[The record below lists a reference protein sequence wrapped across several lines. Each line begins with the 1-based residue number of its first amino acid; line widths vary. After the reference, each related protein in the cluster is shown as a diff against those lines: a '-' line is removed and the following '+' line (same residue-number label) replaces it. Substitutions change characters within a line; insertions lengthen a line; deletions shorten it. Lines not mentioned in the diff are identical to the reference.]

1 MDARPVFGLEE
12 TSGLPERPGV
22 REVVHGGTFEIGEER
37 RQGASLIDCGLSM
50 MMMVVVGE
58 ERQMYIHRGRGE
70 EGRIREVVMT
80 VGEALLDMAI

>member
-1 MDARPVFGLEE
+1 
-12 TSGLPERPGV
+12 
-22 REVVHGGTFEIGEER
+22 
-37 RQGASLIDCGLSM
+37 M